1 MVKIALAVL
10 LAAPAAA
17 ASPKKAP
24 EFKIAKVFNAPVSE
38 VKSLASLKG
47 KVVFLEFW
55 ATWCAPC
62 VAGVPRTNRL
72 IDALKGEP
80 VVFLAVTDEPADM
93 IAAFLK
99 THEFKAWVGVDE
111 ARSSVKAYKNRSRP
125 DGYLIGKDGA
135 LLARINPDSL
145 QESDVRDAL
154 AGTFK
159 PKPQPAAFEAP
170 EPGGGKTSGKTLFE
184 AVISSAS
191 GKPSMSMGE
200 DDLDANAMPFAL
212 ILSWIWGVDSDQ
224 VIAENPPVAEFS
236 VRLKTPPG
244 RFEEGREI
252 LKQAVKTTFG
262 IDVTPELKETDVYLL
277 SLSTAPGAPRP
288 APGDPAVKTGIMRSG
303 GGRLLGKMTMAS
315 AAKALWEEKPVF
327 DDTGLAGEYALDL
340 EWKRKDHAD
349 RDRALA
355 AQGLRYAPGRR
366 KVEFLRVTPE
376 KKNE

>member
-1 MVKIALAVL
+1 MIPLALAVL

-17 ASPKKAP
+17 AAPKKAP

-72 IDALKGEP
+72 IDSLKGEP

-111 ARSSVKAYKNRSRP
+111 ARSSVKAYKNRRRP
-125 DGYLIGKDGA
+125 DGWLIGKDGA
-135 LLARINPDSL
+135 LLGRINPDAL

-154 AGTFK
+154 AGK
-159 PKPQPAAFEAP
+159 YAPKKADAFADMP
-170 EPGGGKTSGKTLFE
+170 EPASPKTELTFFE

-191 GKPSMSMGE
+191 GAPSMSMGE
-200 DDLDANAMPFAL
+200 DDLNANAMSFPL
-212 ILSWIWGVDSDQ
+212 ILSWIWGVDEDQ
-224 VIAENPPVAEFS
+224 IIAENPPVERFS

-244 RFEEGREI
+244 RFDEGREI
-252 LKQAVKTTFG
+252 LKRAVQTTFG
-262 IDVTPELKETDVYLL
+262 VAVEPELKETDVWLL

-288 APGDPAVKTGIMRSG
+288 AAGDPAQRSGVMRSG

-327 DDTGLAGEYALDL
+327 DDTGLPGEYAVDL
-340 EWKRKDHAD
+340 EWKRKDRAD

-355 AQGLRYAPGRR
+355 AMGLRLAPGRR
-366 KVEFLRVTPE
+366 KVEFLRVTPA